1 MSQNPLL
8 APIYPIDQ
16 HPEFL
21 KLNEID
27 RENLLQVSFLYQ
39 YLIILLYCV
48 GFEIPKMDSVWY
60 GELCI

>member
-39 YLIILLYCV
+39 YLTIIL
-48 GFEIPKMDSVWY
+48 
-60 GELCI
+60 